1 MKKGLLLI
9 FVAGALLVSCGGGKE
24 KEAAKEFCDCYEG
37 MMAAQENAGNA
48 EGMTDLMAA
57 QTELA
62 EEAKK
67 AMDCLLTWKDKYDGE
82 VDIEKVKEEIKAEN
96 AELYNMIEEQGA
108 I

>member
-1 MKKGLLLI
+1 MKKGLLVI
-9 FVAGALLVSCGGGKE
+9 IAAGTLLVSCGGGKE

-37 MMAAQENAGNA
+37 MMAAQEKAGNA
-48 EGMTDLMAA
+48 ENTTDLFTA
-57 QTELA
+57 QSELA

-67 AMDCLLTWKDKYDGE
+67 AMDCLLGWKDKYDGQ

-96 AELYNMIEEQGA
+96 AEIYKMIEEQGA